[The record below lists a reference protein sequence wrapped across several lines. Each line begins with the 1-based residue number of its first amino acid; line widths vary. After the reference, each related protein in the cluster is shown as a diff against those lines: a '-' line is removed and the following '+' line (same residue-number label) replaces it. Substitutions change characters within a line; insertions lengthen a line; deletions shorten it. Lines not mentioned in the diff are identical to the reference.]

1 MTQACT
7 AAWGGIR
14 TAALVYLALCF
25 VFGLMAGEEKFS
37 SGCGMARSVAA
48 VAIIGV
54 GFGLPSLVYETELP
68 MALKVLIHM
77 GIGCLVMTG
86 ASILAGW
93 LRPEQG
99 LKPFLA
105 MLGVEIASAFLIWGW
120 GLLRAKRLAKAALS
134 GEGVSRT
141 RVLGPA
147 KLCTSKPKASKRV
160 SKRTAQTVASPATQL
175 VLPRQ

>member
-1 MTQACT
+1 MKKAFKS
-7 AAWGGIR
+7 AWNGIC

-37 SGCGMARSVAA
+37 SGYGMARSVAA
-48 VAIIGV
+48 VVLIGI
-54 GFGLPSLVYETELP
+54 GFGLPALVYETELP

-77 GIGCLVMTG
+77 GIGCTVMTG

-105 MLGVEIASAFLIWGW
+105 MLGVELASAFLLWGW
-120 GLLRAKRLAKAALS
+120 NLLRAYKLAKQMNDRMQ
-134 GEGVSRT
+134 E
-141 RVLGPA
+141 
-147 KLCTSKPKASKRV
+147 KQ
-160 SKRTAQTVASPATQL
+160 AQ
-175 VLPRQ
+175 

>member
-1 MTQACT
+1 MKKALKSAWSGVCT
-7 AAWGGIR
+7 AA
-14 TAALVYLALCF
+14 LMYLALCF

-37 SGCGMARSVAA
+37 SGYGMARSVAA
-48 VAIIGV
+48 VVLIGI
-54 GFGLPSLVYETELP
+54 GFGLPALVYETELP

-105 MLGVEIASAFLIWGW
+105 MLGVEIASAFLIWGF
-120 GLLRAKRLAKAALS
+120 GLLRCRKLAKAMNDRLQ
-134 GEGVSRT
+134 E
-141 RVLGPA
+141 
-147 KLCTSKPKASKRV
+147 KQ
-160 SKRTAQTVASPATQL
+160 AQ
-175 VLPRQ
+175 

>member
-1 MTQACT
+1 MKKAFKS
-7 AAWGGIR
+7 AWNGIC

-25 VFGLMAGEEKFS
+25 VFGLMWGEETFA
-37 SGCGMARSVAA
+37 SGYGMARSVAA
-48 VAIIGV
+48 VVLIGI

-77 GIGCLVMTG
+77 GIGCTVMTG

-105 MLGVEIASAFLIWGW
+105 MLGVELACAFLLWGW
-120 GLLRAKRLAKAALS
+120 NLLRACKLAKQMNDRMQ
-134 GEGVSRT
+134 E
-141 RVLGPA
+141 
-147 KLCTSKPKASKRV
+147 KQ
-160 SKRTAQTVASPATQL
+160 AQ
-175 VLPRQ
+175 